1 MTWGK
6 DNLPWLAY
14 LQWMLCT
21 ASLQTLGCCWD
32 LPKDLVQQ
40 ALLSILDWKESGSC
54 REGAFSLDIGHISRA
69 QCGRLVWR
77 GLKNCHF
84 TCLAPVLRSHPALK
98 QTK

>member
-1 MTWGK
+1 MTRGK
-6 DNLPWLAY
+6 DNPPWLAY

-69 QCGRLVWR
+69 QRGRLVWR
-77 GLKNCHF
+77 GLKNCRF
-84 TCLAPVLRSHPALK
+84 TCLSPVLRSHPALK
-98 QTK
+98 KPK